1 MNNSVLA
8 GVFVLAIAGCGSKLV
23 QPDWKANAAS
33 SLRAYSN
40 AYLKGESDV
49 ASAEFARAR
58 MEMAS
63 TGRPD
68 LVAHAE
74 LYRCATRIANIEYD
88 ECPGFLALAQ
98 DATPAER
105 AYAQYLSGR
114 WDGIDVALLPEQHRA
129 VVQGK
134 GGQANVA
141 AIADPLSRLVA
152 AGVLMR
158 GARVTPADIAAAIDA
173 ASGQGWRRP
182 LLMWLGVALKRAEA
196 AGDSAEAARLQ
207 RRIDLASK
215 SGDA

>member
-1 MNNSVLA
+1 MKNIVYASVMA
-8 GVFVLAIAGCGSKLV
+8 VVLAGCGSKVV

-33 SLRAYSN
+33 SLRGYSN
-40 AYLKGESDV
+40 AYLKGESTV

-114 WDGIDVALLPEQHRA
+114 WDGLDAALLPEQHRA
-129 VVQGK
+129 VAQGK
-134 GGQANVA
+134 GQVA

-158 GARVTPADIAAAIDA
+158 AARVTPADIAAAIDA

-182 LLMWLGVALKRAEA
+182 LLMWLGVSLKRAHA
-196 AGDSAEAARLQ
+196 AGDGAEAARIQ
-207 RRIDLASK
+207 RRIELAST
-215 SGDA
+215 SGNE

>member
-1 MNNSVLA
+1 MKNIVFASVFALA
-8 GVFVLAIAGCGSKLV
+8 VAGCGGKVV

-33 SLRAYSN
+33 SLAAYSN
-40 AYLKGESDV
+40 AYLKGETNI

-58 MEMAS
+58 MEVAS

-74 LYRCATRIANIEYD
+74 LYRCATRVANIEYD

-98 DATPAER
+98 DATAAER

-114 WDGIDVALLPEQHRA
+114 WDGLDVALLPEQHRA

-134 GGQANVA
+134 AGQASVA

-158 GARVTPADIAAAIDA
+158 GARITPADIAAAIDA

-182 LLMWLGVALKRAEA
+182 LLMWLGVSLKRAQA
-196 AGDSAEAARLQ
+196 AGDGAEAARLQ